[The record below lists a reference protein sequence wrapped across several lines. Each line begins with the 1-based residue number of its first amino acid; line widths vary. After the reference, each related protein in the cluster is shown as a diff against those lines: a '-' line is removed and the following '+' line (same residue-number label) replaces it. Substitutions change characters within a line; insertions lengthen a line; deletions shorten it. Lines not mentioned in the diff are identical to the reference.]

1 MSFGIGFYIHGITVT
16 ERDNQTHIDH
26 LPNGFL
32 SDFLAD
38 TNRAFGTSKIELNMF
53 AYCYSS
59 GNQLVV
65 DNFFLPDLMF
75 ILTTI
80 RTIKYRRTNVS
91 YISKLEEQLKANSWL
106 KNIGTAHALEF
117 DTERLKDFNLIPKDH
132 QEEFFNVYC
141 NNVPRYNL
149 RGYLLAAAPG
159 AGKTFT
165 SLALMRCLDHKRPV
179 IIFSPKVAIYGVWE
193 ANLLKYTT
201 FKPTYYISD
210 RDKQKTFVANKN
222 YYIFHYEDLELATS
236 LLPWL
241 RESNI
246 IIDESHNFT
255 DLDAKRTKLLV
266 DFCIKS
272 GSSNVLFMSGTPLKS
287 IGSDAIPIF
296 RSIDPYFNDA
306 AAKRFS
312 GLYGKSISRA
322 VAVLANRIGMITY
335 KVEKDAIRDV
345 KPIEQDILVKFKG
358 SEQYTLDN
366 IKIELRAFI
375 AERSAYYK
383 ANRELYQKY
392 FDDAI
397 TYMRDAL
404 KGHDR
409 ELNTYMSYIAMI
421 RRNYDPATMKDI
433 VKFCNRY
440 EKTVIIPSLPASMR
454 ANFKDAKSVVKYVD
468 LKIQGEALARVIG
481 KRRTDC
487 VVDMIPHVGLPDI
500 IANGIK
506 KTIVFTSYVEA
517 ADATAKYLKELGF
530 NPRIVYGDTTHDLS
544 NITRD
549 FANDPDINPLIAT
562 FKSLS
567 TAVPLIMANTIV
579 MLDQPFRHYIIDQT
593 IARVDRLGQDTQT
606 YIYNALLFTGETPNI
621 STRSK
626 DIMEEAKVMVEAIMG
641 VKVDELTIATEDMAM
656 DYIPLDT
663 HVGLPNSLT
672 W

>member
-1 MSFGIGFYIHGITVT
+1 MSFGIGFYLHGITVT
-16 ERDNQTHIDH
+16 ELNNQTLIEH
-26 LPNGFL
+26 LPNGFM
-32 SDFLAD
+32 SDFLSD
-38 TNRAFGTSKIELNMF
+38 VNRAFSTSKIELNMF
-53 AYCYSS
+53 AYCAPN
-59 GNQLVV
+59 GTRLII
-65 DNFFLPDLMF
+65 DNFFLLDLMF
-75 ILTTI
+75 ILKTI
-80 RTIKYRRTNVS
+80 RGIKYRRSNLA
-91 YISKLEEQLKANSWL
+91 YLDKLESQLLEFSWL
-106 KNIGTAHALEF
+106 RDIGNSTSLTF
-117 DTERLKDFNLIPKDH
+117 NTERLKDFNLIPLDH
-132 QEEFFNVYC
+132 QTAFFNIYC

-165 SLALMRCLDHKRPV
+165 SIALMRCLDNKNPV
-179 IIFSPKVAIYGVWE
+179 VIFSPKVAVYKVWE
-193 ANLLKYTT
+193 DNLLKYTT
-201 FKPTYYISD
+201 FNPTYYISD
-210 RDKQKTFVANKN
+210 RDRNKSFLADKD

-241 RESNI
+241 RRCNI

-255 DLDAKRTKLLV
+255 DLDAKRTRLLV

-272 GSSNVLFMSGTPLKS
+272 DSRNILFMSGTPLKS

-296 RSIDPYFNDA
+296 RSIDPYFNDTA
-306 AAKRFS
+306 TKRFS
-312 GLYGKSISRA
+312 ALYGKSVSRA

-345 KPIEQDILVKFKG
+345 KPITQDILVNFKG
-358 SEQYTLDN
+358 AEQYTLDN

-375 AERSAYYK
+375 AERGAYYK

-397 TYMRDAL
+397 AYMRDVL

-421 RRNYDPATMKDI
+421 RRSYDPATMKDI

-440 EKTVIIPSLPASMR
+440 EKTVIIPTLPLNMR

-468 LKIQGEALARVIG
+468 LKIQGEALARVTG

-487 VVDMIPHVGLPDI
+487 VVDMIPYVGLPDI

-517 ADATAKYLKELGF
+517 ADATAKYLKGLGF

-544 NITRD
+544 NITKD

-606 YIYNALLFTGETPNI
+606 YIYNALLFTGDTPNI

-641 VKVDELTIATEDMAM
+641 VKVDELTIATENMAM
-656 DYIPLDT
+656 DYIPLEM
-663 HVGLPNSLT
+663 HEGLSPSLT